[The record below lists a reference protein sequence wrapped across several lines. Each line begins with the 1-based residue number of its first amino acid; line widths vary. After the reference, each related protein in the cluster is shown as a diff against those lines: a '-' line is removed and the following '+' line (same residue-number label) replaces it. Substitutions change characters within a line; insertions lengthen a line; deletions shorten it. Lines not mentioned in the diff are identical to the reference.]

1 LWYEYACGQKESLI
15 KDVQLV
21 LGKNETL
28 NMDRVIEL
36 IKRHL
41 AEDQIVMA
49 EKKALEFRTLLMDM
63 IQHLSRSGNEIDIQG
78 NMLETCAKEL
88 EQASSLDA
96 VADIMKQ
103 IVLKTKSMVEAGKM
117 LKIRLDETVS
127 EINMLSQELEGI
139 KQVAKTDMLT
149 GLLNRRGLSEAMSE
163 VLEDTNILGEPLS
176 IIMLDID
183 YFKLV
188 NDTYGHLVGDNVL
201 KMLSKLLKDH
211 IKGKDI
217 AVRFGGEEFILVL
230 PQTSIDG
237 AYALAEH
244 IRTGLHKMKWK
255 IKGTG
260 QSMGQISISLGI
272 ALYRAGESLEDVIQ
286 RADDALYQAK
296 NTGRNKTV
304 AEVEPEQGPS
314 YKTDN

>member
-1 LWYEYACGQKESLI
+1 
-15 KDVQLV
+15 
-21 LGKNETL
+21 
-28 NMDRVIEL
+28 
-36 IKRHL
+36 
-41 AEDQIVMA
+41 
-49 EKKALEFRTLLMDM
+49 
-63 IQHLSRSGNEIDIQG
+63 
-78 NMLETCAKEL
+78 
-88 EQASSLDA
+88 
-96 VADIMKQ
+96 
-103 IVLKTKSMVEAGKM
+103 
-117 LKIRLDETVS
+117 
-127 EINMLSQELEGI
+127 
-139 KQVAKTDMLT
+139 
-149 GLLNRRGLSEAMSE
+149 MSE

-230 PQTSIDG
+230 PQTPIDG

-304 AEVEPEQGPS
+304 AEVEPE
-314 YKTDN
+314 